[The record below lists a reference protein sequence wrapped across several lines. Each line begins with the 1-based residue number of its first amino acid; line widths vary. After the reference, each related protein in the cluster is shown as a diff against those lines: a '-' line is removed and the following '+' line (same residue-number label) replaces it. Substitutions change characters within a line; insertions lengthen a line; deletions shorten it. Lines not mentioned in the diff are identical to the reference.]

1 MCLFTIDPLY
11 RVCYTFPRLCK
22 EGTDMEADQTYTSW
36 DIAGRVSDDASSDE
50 SSDFFYELLSEQR
63 Y

>member
-1 MCLFTIDPLY
+1 
-11 RVCYTFPRLCK
+11 
-22 EGTDMEADQTYTSW
+22 MEADQTYTSW
-36 DIAGRVSDDASSDE
+36 DIAGKAPDDVSSDE